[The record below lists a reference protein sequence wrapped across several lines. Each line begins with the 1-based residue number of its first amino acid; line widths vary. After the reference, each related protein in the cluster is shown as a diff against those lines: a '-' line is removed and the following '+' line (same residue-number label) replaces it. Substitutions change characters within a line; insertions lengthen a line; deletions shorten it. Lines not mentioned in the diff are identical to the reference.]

1 MKTTFKKISSILLT
15 VVMLFSVFA
24 VVSASAA
31 ETSDA
36 VGASNLTVTG
46 SSNYCTVSEPVTVQ
60 TDQTVTVTFKNPAQL
75 NLVSIQWGMNYD
87 STKLQYQGVTAF
99 TDDMLVNPNATGY
112 NVMGSIS
119 NNGAPFTLAQGAT
132 VLTFTFKAIGTGD
145 ASVFLKVEDLMN
157 RTATGDEILVNNGV
171 VQQEVPFKVNAAS
184 NFFAA
189 GSKSVNNVN
198 LYKAA
203 DGNVYVTV
211 EYKLQ
216 ANNMYLINIDI
227 DELTYDPAV
236 LEWQES
242 YNMYGNVVDL
252 FPFAAE
258 YNFGPGTYQLTA
270 PGRLVGNF
278 TSVKPAAWA
287 YGEHNDPIT
296 AVKAV
301 FKVKD
306 LSAGE
311 TTVTCNID
319 TLTYCSESVSQ
330 PYMQY
335 IAIDKKVVNATNKA
349 KGTYSTD
356 VDFGAAAEGLLG
368 DVNNDGVVNIQDATT
383 LQRYFAEYT
392 NIGAVNLAV
401 ADVNRDGKINI
412 RDVTQLQRFVAGF
425 ITAF

>member
-1 MKTTFKKISSILLT
+1 MKTNLKKISSILLA

-24 VVSASAA
+24 VVSVSAA

-99 TDDMLVNPNATGY
+99 TDDMLVNPNATSY

-119 NNGAPFTLAQGAT
+119 NNGAPFALAQGAT

-145 ASVFLKVEDLMN
+145 AEVFLKIEDLMN

-189 GSKSVNNVN
+189 GSKSVD
-198 LYKAA
+198 A

-242 YNMYGNVVDL
+242 YNMYGSVVDL

-258 YNFGPGTYQLTA
+258 DNFGPGTYQLTA
-270 PGRLVGNF
+270 PGRLVGNY

-311 TTVTCNID
+311 TTVTCNVD
-319 TLTYCSESVSQ
+319 TLSFCSESVTE

-335 IAIDKKVVNATNKA
+335 IAIDKKVVDAANKA
-349 KGTYSTD
+349 KATYSTD
-356 VDFGAAAEGLLG
+356 VDFGAAVEGLLG

-392 NIGAVNLAV
+392 NIGTVNLAV

-412 RDVTQLQRFVAGF
+412 RDVTQIQRFVAGF

>member
-1 MKTTFKKISSILLT
+1 MKTNFKKISSILLA
-15 VVMLFSVFA
+15 VVMLFCMLA
-24 VVSASAA
+24 VVSVSAA

-36 VGASNLTVTG
+36 VGASTLKVTG
-46 SSNYCTVSEPVTVQ
+46 SSNYCTASEPVTVQ
-60 TDQTVTVTFKNPAQL
+60 TDQTVTVTFKTPADL
-75 NLVSIQWGMNYD
+75 NVVSIQWGMNYD

-99 TDDMLVNPNATGY
+99 TNNMLVNPNASSY

-119 NNGAPFTLAQGAT
+119 SNSAPFALAEGAT

-145 ASVFLKVEDLMN
+145 ASVFLKIEDLMN
-157 RTATGDEILVNNGV
+157 RTSTGDEIVVNNGV
-171 VQQEVPFKVNAAS
+171 VQQEVPFKVNATS

-189 GSKSVNNVN
+189 GSKSVDNVN

-242 YNMYGNVVDL
+242 YNMFGTVVDL

-287 YGEHNDPIT
+287 YGENNDPIT

-301 FKVKD
+301 FKVKNPG
-306 LSAGE
+306 AGE
-311 TTVTCNID
+311 TTVNCKVD
-319 TLTYCSESVSQ
+319 TLTFCSESVAE

-349 KGTYSTD
+349 KATYSTA
-356 VDFGAAAEGLLG
+356 VDFGAAVEGMLG
-368 DVNNDGVVNIQDATT
+368 DVNNDGTVDIQDATV
-383 LQRYFAEYT
+383 LQRYFAEFT
-392 NIGAVNLAV
+392 NIGTVNLAV

-412 RDVTQLQRFVAGF
+412 RDVTQIQRFVAGF